1 MALQFATV
9 QLTQLQ
15 LSHAIVAVQDYMKAL
30 LVAAETDPQGA
41 ECGTSTKK
49 YRYPKHGCPTNS
61 PRIRK

>member
-30 LVAAETDPQGA
+30 LVAAETDPQGGEHEDYLVA
-41 ECGTSTKK
+41 QSILKALAAAKE
-49 YRYPKHGCPTNS
+49 
-61 PRIRK
+61 